1 MFDLNQASQAINNF
15 FNKTASKVA
24 RATRLIQRESE
35 MTGPLFLQT
44 LVFGWSE
51 NPSASLNDLA
61 DVADDLGVEIKA
73 QGIDQRIHERTVNF
87 MREQFSMS
95 CELFKND
102 LPLPIEILQQFSTV
116 ELLDSTTIALPDS
129 LHSEYPGCG
138 GDGPDSSLK
147 AQLVFDL
154 LNGNIKHLTFHAG
167 KTPDQAYQDDIKNL
181 LPKSLRIKDLGYFKM
196 ERFVQIDSVDA
207 YFLSRFNTQTALF
220 NLSGERIDLLKW
232 LQQQN
237 DSIIEA
243 EFLIGSQTKL
253 RSRIIAIG
261 LPQEVADRRRQ
272 KAIKKA
278 KKKGRTPSAR
288 SLALLSWTIFMT
300 NVPVSMLSAE
310 QVAKLYPLRWQI
322 ELIFK
327 LWKSEFAL
335 NRVAGL
341 RRERV
346 LVELYAKLIG
356 AVLIHFLQAPVRFS
370 ENLELS
376 MIKAAR
382 VFRRRAITIAQ
393 SLISIFTLKA
403 ELKTLLKKMC
413 RFGAKNKRQKTP
425 STLWL
430 LAQELT
436 SYDYEEPLALAK
448 IEQADGPQPKNLY
461 GSRIWEAST

>member
-1 MFDLNQASQAINNF
+1 MINLNQASQTINNF
-15 FNKTASKVA
+15 FNKTAEKIA
-24 RATRLIQRESE
+24 RATRFVQRQSE

-44 LVFGWSE
+44 LTFGWCE

-61 DVADDLGVEIKA
+61 DVAEDLGVEITA
-73 QGIDQRIHERTVNF
+73 SGIDQRIHERTVDF
-87 MREQFSMS
+87 MQNMFSES
-95 CELFKND
+95 VELFKNHIKIKID
-102 LPLPIEILQQFSTV
+102 ILQQFSAI

-129 LHSEYPGCG
+129 LHEEYPGCG
-138 GDGPDSSLK
+138 GDGPISSLK
-147 AQLVFDL
+147 AQLVFNVLD
-154 LNGNIKHLTFHAG
+154 GNIKKISFHDG
-167 KTPDQAYQDDIKNL
+167 KTPDQAYQEDIEQL
-181 LPKSLRIKDLGYFKM
+181 LPGTLRLNDLGYFKIT
-196 ERFVQIDSVDA
+196 RFVQIAEQNA
-207 YFLSRFNTQTALF
+207 YYMTRFNTQTALF
-220 NLSGERIDLLKW
+220 TLLGERIDLLEW

-243 EFLIGSQTKL
+243 EFLIGSQTKF
-253 RSRIIAIG
+253 RSRIVAIR

-272 KAIKKA
+272 KAIEKA

-300 NVPVSMLSAE
+300 NVPASMLSAQ
-310 QVAKLYPLRWQI
+310 QVAQLYPLRWQI

-370 ENLELS
+370 EYFELS
-376 MIKAAR
+376 MVKAAR
-382 VFRRRAITIAQ
+382 PFRRRAISVAI
-393 SLISIFTLKA
+393 SLTSVFILRA
-403 ELKTLLKKMC
+403 ELKRVMKKML
-413 RFGAKNKRQKTP
+413 RFGTKNKRKKTP
-425 STLWL
+425 STLFL

-436 SYDYEEPLALAK
+436 GNDDYDYEEQLPLAA
-448 IEQADGPQPKNLY
+448 
-461 GSRIWEAST
+461 